1 MATLSF
7 VNTSDTRLDI
17 NQFTNSSLIDWRSFS
32 IDLGEVT
39 NFNMPSSSSVSV
51 NRVTGG
57 SVSEIFGTLSSNG
70 RVLLLNTNGILF
82 GAGSRVDV
90 SGLVAT
96 TTDIDVAAYTEGRF
110 SFSGASDS
118 TASVV
123 NRGTITVA
131 DGGLAA
137 LVAPGVENSGA
148 IVANLGT
155 VSLASGNAFTIDLF
169 GDGLVSMAAGSQ
181 VLSQAIGPDGQP
193 LDAMVANSGSIQANG
208 GLVLL
213 SVDAAQGL
221 VDNVI
226 NMSGVILARSISSQN
241 GEIILSGGDN
251 GIVNVTGTLDASGK
265 SSGETGGTVKLL
277 GKYVGLF
284 DGARIDV
291 SGDAGGGTALIG
303 GNYKGQGAEQNAD
316 VTYVAEGTTILANA
330 VTSGDGGMVIV
341 WSDQASYIYGKI
353 SVRGGTESGDGGLV
367 ETSSKGYLD
376 VTEAPDF
383 GADNG
388 SGGYW
393 LLDPTNIVINTT
405 DSNTANAGGVFTSN
419 TAAPSVSTI
428 NVATLVTA
436 INAAAINSTIEI
448 NTAGGTNSGEVGTIT
463 LASALSANPTNTG
476 VTLLFTAN
484 STITINSSITA
495 ATNALNVTLNTIT
508 TAPVAINQAITTNGG
523 NFTVTN
529 ATAYTQGDFDIA
541 VGAGNI
547 NIQADTIAITN
558 NIGNNAFSGTGTL
571 TLRSTVAGA
580 TIGLGAAAT
589 GTFNLTDVEL
599 TDIADGFSSITI
611 GNTNSGAVDIN
622 AFTFLDPVTIQGA
635 AMVVTALQAVANNI
649 TLTSTSTIDEDVDN
663 TTADITT
670 TGTLT
675 LTAQGAIGVSG
686 GNGALD
692 LVVGTLQATATTGG
706 IFLLEASGLI
716 IGGTGVQTTGGNA
729 AIEIALTLGNLT
741 LNEDITANGSG
752 NVTLT
757 LSAVGGQVITDN
769 AVDDIASTSGDITIT
784 ADTLTLALGNITSSG
799 ALILQPNAAAR
810 TIGLGGTAG
819 GDFNLDATEL
829 GLLSDGFTSI
839 TIGKTDSGAV
849 DINAFTFLDPVT
861 IQSAAMVVTALQA
874 GSNNIT
880 LTSTSTIDEDL
891 DNTTVDITTSGTLSL
906 TAQGAIGV
914 SAGTGELDLV
924 VGTLQATTTT
934 GGIFLLEA
942 DGLIIGGTGVQTTG
956 ANAAIEITLTLGDLT
971 LNDDITANGSGNVT
985 LTVLQ
990 ANNAV
995 ITGDGDDD
1003 IASTSGAITIT
1014 ADRLTLAGGNITST
1028 GALILQPNAAS
1039 ETIGLGDGATGD
1051 FNLDATELGLL
1062 TGTFSSI
1069 TIGKTDSGAVDINT
1083 FTFLDP
1089 VTIQG
1094 AAMTVTGLAAG
1105 SLNITLT
1112 STSTIDEDADDTT
1125 ADITT
1130 SGILNLTAQGAI
1142 GASGGNGALDLAV
1155 TTLQATTNAGGIFLL
1170 EASGLTI
1177 GSGNVQTSAA
1187 NAAIEI
1193 ALTLGNLT
1201 LDGDITANGSGNVT
1215 LTLSGAGA
1223 QVITSAGTD
1232 NIASTSGDIT
1242 ITADALTLAIGT
1254 ISSSGAL
1261 ILQPNAVGTDVG
1273 VSAGI
1278 ETFNIST
1285 TELDLLSD
1293 GFSSIT
1299 IGRSDGT
1306 ATLTVNADVFRD
1318 AMVFRMGGTGG
1329 NITTAGILTSAVAN
1343 TALTFTAGTGDGSFT
1358 MTLGAGNTIASG
1370 TGAIT
1375 ITADV
1380 VVLNTTA
1387 NTITGTGASTIT
1399 LQPSSS
1405 GVTIGI
1411 GGGSGTF
1418 NLAANEIAALTDGF
1432 TSITIGKTDSG
1443 AVDINAITFNDPV
1456 TIQGGA
1462 MTVTALQTGGTII
1475 TLTSTSTIDE
1485 DGDNTTTDITT
1496 SGTLVLTAQGAI
1508 GVSGGNGPLDLA
1520 VGILQATTTT
1530 GGIFVLESSVLV
1542 IRGTGVQTTGAN
1554 APIEITVTAGDLVLD
1569 EDVTADGSGNVTL
1582 TVLGAGS
1589 ALITGGANDDIV
1601 STSGA
1606 ITITADVMTLAA
1618 ANITSSGALILQ
1630 PNAAGTA
1637 IGLGGGAGGAFN
1649 LDATELGLLSDG
1661 FSSITIGKTD
1671 SGAVDINA
1679 FTFLDPV
1686 NIQGAAMLIA
1696 GLQAGA
1702 NNITLTSTS
1711 TIDEAGDDVTVDI
1724 TTSGTLSLTAQGAI
1738 GATGGGNNPLD
1749 LVVGTLVATTTSGG
1763 IFLLEASG
1771 LIIGGTGVQTTGG
1784 NAAIEITLTLGNL
1797 TLNEDITADGSGAV
1811 TLTLSAGGAQV
1822 ITDSAVD
1829 DIASGSG
1836 DITITADAL
1845 TLATGTISSSGAL
1858 ILQPNAVGTD
1868 VGVSAGA
1875 QTFNISTTELDLLSD
1890 GFSSI
1895 TIGRSDGT
1903 ATLTVNADVFRDAM
1917 VFRMGGVSGD
1927 ITTVGA
1933 LTSATANTALTFT
1946 AGSGDGGTF
1955 TQTDTTSTIA
1965 SGSGNIT
1972 ITADTVVLSTSANSI
1987 TGTGTITLEPS
1998 SASRTIV
2005 IGAAGGVTDFALNVN
2020 EIAALTNG
2028 FSSIT
2033 IGKADSGAVTISA
2046 ITFNDPVTIQ
2056 GAAITVDGLAAG
2068 SNNITLTSTS
2078 TIDEDA
2084 DDTTA
2089 DITTSGILNLT
2100 AQGAI
2105 GASGG
2110 NGALDLAV
2118 TTLQATTNAGGIFLL
2133 EASGLT
2139 IGSGNVQT
2147 SAANAAIEI
2156 ALTLGNLTLDG
2167 DITANGSGNVTL
2179 TLSGAGAQVI
2189 TSAGTDNIAS
2199 TSGDITITADAL
2211 TLAIGTI
2218 SSSGA
2223 LILQPNA
2230 VGTDVGVS
2238 AGIETFNISTTEL
2251 DLLSDGFSSITIG
2264 RSDGTATLT
2273 VNADVFRDAMVFR
2286 MGGTGGNIT
2295 TAGILTSAV
2304 ANTALTFTAGTG
2316 DGSFTMTLGAG
2327 NTIASGT
2334 GAITITADVVVLNT
2348 TANTITGTG
2357 ASTITLQ
2364 PATGST
2370 TIGISDGA
2378 SGTFDLDLS
2387 EIGAVTD
2394 GFSLITIGA
2403 SGGTGAVDINAFTF
2417 NDPVTIRGGA
2427 MVVTALQSGG
2437 TIITLTSTSTIDEDG
2452 DNTTTDIT
2460 TSGTLV
2466 LTAQGAI
2473 GVSGGNGPLDLAVG
2487 ILQATT
2493 TTGGIFLLE
2502 NNTLVIGGTGVQTTG
2517 GNAAI
2522 EIALTLGNLTL
2533 NEDITADGSGNITLT
2548 LLGAGAIL
2556 ATSAAGVDDIIS
2568 GSGDITITADALTL
2582 AGGVITSSGNLVLQP
2597 NATDVAVGVSGG
2609 AGAFALATTE
2619 IDLLSNGFGSITIG
2633 RSDSTAL
2640 MTINADAFLDPI
2652 NFRMGGVS
2660 GDITLAGAVT
2670 TASLAMTFTAG
2681 TGATGTFTQSG
2692 GGTIATTA
2700 GAITITADAIVLDTV
2715 NPNTITTIGAITL
2728 QPATATTSI
2737 GIGGASGT
2745 FQLDD
2750 AELLTLTNAAASITI
2765 GRSDGVHVILIDA
2778 IAFTDPVTIR
2788 TPNGGSIAVNG
2799 NLAASSEATVTL
2811 TAGGGQGNTGA
2822 LGTITIANT
2831 FTVSTAS
2838 QTITLTAQ
2846 GNITLENVNAVAGNV
2861 TITSS
2866 QGSILETSTDNL
2878 ITGATVTLNGSTA
2891 AGQSVGVSTGAIN
2904 TNATTLSGTAGTGGF
2919 FVDDSASFGIST
2931 ITITGAGAVTLIAV
2945 AAITDA
2951 DASAAAN
2958 ITTTGAVSLTAG
2970 TFVGTSAANEEVDI
2984 DNATALTIDVNED
2997 FHIDGV
3003 GGDLVLSDLTITLN
3017 TGSGADANTYV
3028 LNGISNNT
3036 LTLTDATA
3044 DLTLTA
3050 FDQAVAASNLTLIN
3064 DSGIITVT
3072 SFDNTGSGKL
3082 TLTASSGGIVLNDGS
3097 IATSSGAVTL
3107 SASTTITDGDVTA
3120 GNADITATGLVS
3132 LTGATG
3138 VGATGA
3144 AAAIDIATATSLAID
3159 TNESF
3164 NIVGAT
3170 LTVTDISITL
3180 NTRWGPRHL

>member
-1 MATLSF
+1 MT
-7 VNTSDTRLDI
+7 
-17 NQFTNSSLIDWRSFS
+17 
-32 IDLGEVT
+32 
-39 NFNMPSSSSVSV
+39 
-51 NRVTGG
+51 
-57 SVSEIFGTLSSNG
+57 
-70 RVLLLNTNGILF
+70 
-82 GAGSRVDV
+82 
-90 SGLVAT
+90 
-96 TTDIDVAAYTEGRF
+96 
-110 SFSGASDS
+110 
-118 TASVV
+118 
-123 NRGTITVA
+123 
-131 DGGLAA
+131 
-137 LVAPGVENSGA
+137 
-148 IVANLGT
+148 
-155 VSLASGNAFTIDLF
+155 
-169 GDGLVSMAAGSQ
+169 
-181 VLSQAIGPDGQP
+181 
-193 LDAMVANSGSIQANG
+193 
-208 GLVLL
+208 
-213 SVDAAQGL
+213 
-221 VDNVI
+221 
-226 NMSGVILARSISSQN
+226 
-241 GEIILSGGDN
+241 
-251 GIVNVTGTLDASGK
+251 
-265 SSGETGGTVKLL
+265 
-277 GKYVGLF
+277 
-284 DGARIDV
+284 
-291 SGDAGGGTALIG
+291 
-303 GNYKGQGAEQNAD
+303 
-316 VTYVAEGTTILANA
+316 
-330 VTSGDGGMVIV
+330 
-341 WSDQASYIYGKI
+341 
-353 SVRGGTESGDGGLV
+353 
-367 ETSSKGYLD
+367 
-376 VTEAPDF
+376 
-383 GADNG
+383 
-388 SGGYW
+388 
-393 LLDPTNIVINTT
+393 
-405 DSNTANAGGVFTSN
+405 
-419 TAAPSVSTI
+419 
-428 NVATLVTA
+428 
-436 INAAAINSTIEI
+436 
-448 NTAGGTNSGEVGTIT
+448 
-463 LASALSANPTNTG
+463 
-476 VTLLFTAN
+476 
-484 STITINSSITA
+484 
-495 ATNALNVTLNTIT
+495 
-508 TAPVAINQAITTNGG
+508 
-523 NFTVTN
+523 
-529 ATAYTQGDFDIA
+529 
-541 VGAGNI
+541 
-547 NIQADTIAITN
+547 
-558 NIGNNAFSGTGTL
+558 
-571 TLRSTVAGA
+571 
-580 TIGLGAAAT
+580 
-589 GTFNLTDVEL
+589 
-599 TDIADGFSSITI
+599 
-611 GNTNSGAVDIN
+611 
-622 AFTFLDPVTIQGA
+622 
-635 AMVVTALQAVANNI
+635 VTALQTGANNI
-649 TLTSTSTIDEDVDN
+649 TLTSTSTIDEDADN
-663 TTADITT
+663 TDADITLT

-675 LTAQGAIGVSG
+675 
-686 GNGALD
+686 
-692 LVVGTLQATATTGG
+692 
-706 IFLLEASGLI
+706 
-716 IGGTGVQTTGGNA
+716 
-729 AIEIALTLGNLT
+729 
-741 LNEDITANGSG
+741 
-752 NVTLT
+752 
-757 LSAVGGQVITDN
+757 
-769 AVDDIASTSGDITIT
+769 
-784 ADTLTLALGNITSSG
+784 
-799 ALILQPNAAAR
+799 
-810 TIGLGGTAG
+810 
-819 GDFNLDATEL
+819 
-829 GLLSDGFTSI
+829 
-839 TIGKTDSGAV
+839 
-849 DINAFTFLDPVT
+849 
-861 IQSAAMVVTALQA
+861 
-874 GSNNIT
+874 
-880 LTSTSTIDEDL
+880 
-891 DNTTVDITTSGTLSL
+891 
-906 TAQGAIGV
+906 
-914 SAGTGELDLV
+914 
-924 VGTLQATTTT
+924 
-934 GGIFLLEA
+934 
-942 DGLIIGGTGVQTTG
+942 
-956 ANAAIEITLTLGDLT
+956 
-971 LNDDITANGSGNVT
+971 
-985 LTVLQ
+985 
-990 ANNAV
+990 
-995 ITGDGDDD
+995 
-1003 IASTSGAITIT
+1003 
-1014 ADRLTLAGGNITST
+1014 
-1028 GALILQPNAAS
+1028 
-1039 ETIGLGDGATGD
+1039 
-1051 FNLDATELGLL
+1051 
-1062 TGTFSSI
+1062 
-1069 TIGKTDSGAVDINT
+1069 
-1083 FTFLDP
+1083 
-1089 VTIQG
+1089 
-1094 AAMTVTGLAAG
+1094 
-1105 SLNITLT
+1105 
-1112 STSTIDEDADDTT
+1112 
-1125 ADITT
+1125 
-1130 SGILNLTAQGAI
+1130 LTAQGAI
-1142 GASGGNGALDLAV
+1142 GASGGNGALDLTV
-1155 TTLQATTNAGGIFLL
+1155 
-1170 EASGLTI
+1170 
-1177 GSGNVQTSAA
+1177 
-1187 NAAIEI
+1187 
-1193 ALTLGNLT
+1193 
-1201 LDGDITANGSGNVT
+1201 DG
-1215 LTLSGAGA
+1215 
-1223 QVITSAGTD
+1223 
-1232 NIASTSGDIT
+1232 
-1242 ITADALTLAIGT
+1242 
-1254 ISSSGAL
+1254 
-1261 ILQPNAVGTDVG
+1261 
-1273 VSAGI
+1273 
-1278 ETFNIST
+1278 
-1285 TELDLLSD
+1285 
-1293 GFSSIT
+1293 
-1299 IGRSDGT
+1299 
-1306 ATLTVNADVFRD
+1306 
-1318 AMVFRMGGTGG
+1318 
-1329 NITTAGILTSAVAN
+1329 
-1343 TALTFTAGTGDGSFT
+1343 
-1358 MTLGAGNTIASG
+1358 
-1370 TGAIT
+1370 
-1375 ITADV
+1375 
-1380 VVLNTTA
+1380 
-1387 NTITGTGASTIT
+1387 
-1399 LQPSSS
+1399 
-1405 GVTIGI
+1405 
-1411 GGGSGTF
+1411 
-1418 NLAANEIAALTDGF
+1418 
-1432 TSITIGKTDSG
+1432 
-1443 AVDINAITFNDPV
+1443 
-1456 TIQGGA
+1456 
-1462 MTVTALQTGGTII
+1462 
-1475 TLTSTSTIDE
+1475 
-1485 DGDNTTTDITT
+1485 
-1496 SGTLVLTAQGAI
+1496 
-1508 GVSGGNGPLDLA
+1508 
-1520 VGILQATTTT
+1520 LQATTTT

-1661 FSSITIGKTD
+1661 FTSITIGKTD

-1686 NIQGAAMLIA
+1686 TIQGAAMVVTA
-1696 GLQAGA
+1696 LQAGS

-1711 TIDEAGDDVTVDI
+1711 TIDEDLDNTTVDI
-1724 TTSGTLSLTAQGAI
+1724 TTSGTLALTAQGAI
-1738 GATGGGNNPLD
+1738 GVSAGTGELD
-1749 LVVGTLVATTTSGG
+1749 LVVGTLQATTTTGG
-1763 IFLLEASG
+1763 IFLLEADG

-1797 TLNEDITADGSGAV
+1797 TLNEDITADGSGNV
-1811 TLTLSAGGAQV
+1811 TLTLSAVNAAV
-1822 ITDSAVD
+1822 ITSDAVD

-1836 DITITADAL
+1836 NITITADIL

-1858 ILQPNAVGTD
+1858 VLQPDGTAIT
-1868 VGVSAGA
+1868 VGVSGG
-1875 QTFNISTTELDLLSD
+1875 QGGETFNLSTTEIDLLSD

-1903 ATLTVNADVFRDAM
+1903 SLMAIATDVYRDPM
-1917 VFRMGGVSGD
+1917 VFRMGGAGGD
-1927 ITTVGA
+1927 ITLFGNI
-1933 LTSATANTALTFT
+1933 TSATANTALTFT
-1946 AGSGDGGTF
+1946 AGTGNSGTF
-1955 TQTDTTSTIA
+1955 TQGAFTIA

-2078 TIDEDA
+2078 TIDELLDNNTVDITTTGTLAMTAAGGAIGVSTGTNRLDLAVGTLQATTDTGGIFVLQATALIIGGTGVQTTANDAAIEIELTLGDLTLNEDITANGSGAVTLLLAEADKAVITSDAADDIASTSGAITITADRLTLAGGTISSTGGALVLQPNAASETIGLGDSATGDFNLTATELGLLSDGFSSITIGKTDSGAVDINAFTFLDPVTIQGAAMTVTALAAGSLNITLTSTSTIDEDA

-2118 TTLQATTNAGGIFLL
+2118 GTLVATTNAGGIFLR

-2147 SAANAAIEI
+2147 SAADAAIEI

-2179 TLSGAGAQVI
+2179 TLSGAGAAVI

-2211 TLAIGTI
+2211 TLVTGTI
-2218 SSSGA
+2218 ASSGA

-2230 VGTDVGVS
+2230 VGTVVGVS
-2238 AGIETFNISTTEL
+2238 GGAGAFSISTTEL

-2264 RSDGTATLT
+2264 RSDGTGTLT
-2273 VNADVFRDAMVFR
+2273 INADVFRDPMVFR
-2286 MGGTGGNIT
+2286 MGGASGDILTV
-2295 TAGILTSAV
+2295 GILTSAV

-2660 GDITLAGAVT
+2660 GDITLAGAVS

-2931 ITITGAGAVTLIAV
+2931 ITITGAGAVTLTAV

-3107 SASTTITDGDVTA
+3107 SAVA
-3120 GNADITATGLVS
+3120 GM
-3132 LTGATG
+3132 
-3138 VGATGA
+3138 
-3144 AAAIDIATATSLAID
+3144 
-3159 TNESF
+3159 
-3164 NIVGAT
+3164 
-3170 LTVTDISITL
+3170 
-3180 NTRWGPRHL
+3180 